1 MLLLFFSFLELFV
14 FSTDM
19 LGIVESIVESILLPG
34 VLSITMFS
42 FEVESCFEIASESF
56 ISKRSRILYSEPV
69 ETSSSL
75 EACDSD
81 EKSSSEESTG

>member
-1 MLLLFFSFLELFV
+1 
-14 FSTDM
+14 
-19 LGIVESIVESILLPG
+19 
-34 VLSITMFS
+34 MFS
-42 FEVESCFEIASESF
+42 FEVDSCFEIASASF